1 MIESFSDIL
10 IQTRGGAT
18 GRTNLLNQITVVFPG
33 GGRLGELVTSGEL
46 DKTTDTMKLNSFL
59 SWECRAKGILTR

>member
-1 MIESFSDIL
+1 MTMTESFSDIL

-33 GGRLGELVTSGEL
+33 SEEIG
-46 DKTTDTMKLNSFL
+46 
-59 SWECRAKGILTR
+59 